1 MMQPMNLGTTMAAG
15 TSYGQPYVQQG
26 GSMSIAPGIQTQAAP
41 RTVGAPP
48 PSMSYAQ
55 PSYGTTTMMGA
66 PPPQMYA
73 APQMQSPRGF
83 GTGTYGTGNYGGSIS
98 AMPGIQM
105 GGSVN
110 VAPGGMQQS
119 LSWAPPP
126 QVQMPMQGQM
136 QGSPSVPA
144 LQAANVPAW
153 SSAPQAQGYGGG
165 GGGMQGAGGAMF
177 GGAPGVPTDS
187 VQSLRGVEVSTQG
200 LPTPTQ
206 ISAQQTQ
213 YATALDRQ
221 LVEGIAVLEKE
232 RELEKQM
239 LKFTAEKDVAL
250 FTNTIMERFVEQA
263 ELVDERCTFQV
274 LELKKAACERKLQLN
289 AQANG
294 LILDY
299 EMKAVQVEW
308 KQKWQVFEQT
318 YNRAEG
324 VLEAEYA
331 KQVAIANTGTAY
343 AAPMPVL
350 R

>member
-1 MMQPMNLGTTMAAG
+1 MQPMNLGTTMAAG
-15 TSYGQPYVQQG
+15 TSYGSPYVQQG

-41 RTVGAPP
+41 RVMGAPP
-48 PSMSYAQ
+48 PSAA
-55 PSYGTTTMMGA
+55 YGTTMIAA
-66 PPPQMYA
+66 PPPQMVA
-73 APQMQSPRGF
+73 AAQMQSPRGF
-83 GTGTYGTGNYGGSIS
+83 GTGTYGTGNYGGSITVV
-98 AMPGIQM
+98 PGTQM

-126 QVQMPMQGQM
+126 QVQMQGQM

-153 SSAPQAQGYGGG
+153 ASAPQAQAAP
-165 GGGMQGAGGAMF
+165 QGAGGAMF
-177 GGAPGVPTDS
+177 GAAPGVPTDS
-187 VQSLRGVEVSTQG
+187 VQSLRGVEVTTQG
-200 LPTPTQ
+200 LPTPQQ
-206 ISAQQTQ
+206 ISAQQAQ

-221 LVEGIAVLEKE
+221 LAEGIAVLEKE

-239 LKFTAEKDVAL
+239 LKFTTEKDVAL
-250 FTNTIMERFVEQA
+250 FTNTIMEKFVEQA

-318 YNRAEG
+318 YRGAEG

-331 KQVAIANTGTAY
+331 KQVAIANQGTAY
-343 AAPMPVL
+343 AAAPAAVPVL